1 MRNLYRVTLEMP
13 QMDSTGQRQ
22 AVCELAVQSM
32 MGENKNPF
40 ICMLTMVE

>member
-1 MRNLYRVTLEMP
+1 MAAV
-13 QMDSTGQRQ
+13 QV
-22 AVCELAVQSM
+22 VCELAAQSM